1 MPRTPVTT
9 LRLSPATTRDVLR
22 RSRGA
27 VKTVADLRAESKAT
41 RHLALAE
48 PVLHPWYLH
57 ARPSPLHA
65 FFGVGAG
72 AVRRVAKGDAW
83 VVLDG
88 GKPRARVGR
97 VLSPV
102 DRDEFLD
109 RHRNPMLAT
118 FSVGIEALWKTL
130 DRTKLGAERSLREQS
145 WYDRHAGDP
154 PPTLVTK
161 ALPVVPSRAMTPA
174 LLKRYEAV
182 LRANE
187 GLAATPSDT
196 HRRALFVT
204 VASLWNALLKRVL
217 VAPPAAH
224 TGAVV
229 RVDTCAFDASVAP
242 DACAL
247 PAYVLRAL
255 FGQRVHDR
263 LVVKG
268 LARDLWDACDL
279 LDAEPEVALDALDAL
294 CATHPVAIVR
304 EAPESTEHVLALRP
318 FVCAGDAVKLH
329 PCHAP
334 RVTRDDEPAPFFVL
348 LPTTER
354 ARTEL
359 GMLTAQ
365 RRVPAPTRV
374 ARLGLYL
381 AGHAED
387 SSGDAVAQ
395 WARGLEAA
403 DRSGLSLAID
413 DLAPAPSKAQ
423 IIAEAR
429 AQVAATEDQYW
440 EGMITHDERH
450 NKIIDT
456 WSYAAERVAQELTRA
471 REGSDSLRVMVES
484 GAAGSAQ
491 NVRHLAG
498 MRGLFTTPAG
508 EIISVPVE
516 HNLREG
522 ITPHEFMIAVFGAR
536 SGLVMANERDVRRG
550 ELHQSLGRALEGSR
564 VMVED
569 CGATRGLTLRPRS
582 EYQEDARSFTARLAG
597 RTLASDATHPDS
609 GAVLAPRGAVI
620 DAKLAEVLVGA
631 EVDGV
636 VVRSPVACLAR
647 GGVCRVCLGPNGER
661 ESHEGLAA
669 ALALVSGAAKIKGA
683 RTFHVGC

>member
-1 MPRTPVTT
+1 MNPVTT
-9 LRLSPATTRDVLR
+9 LRLTPATTRDVLR
-22 RSRGA
+22 RSRGP
-27 VKTVADLRAESKAT
+27 VKTLADLCAESNAT

-48 PVLHPWYLH
+48 PVLHPWYLR

-72 AVRRVAKGDAW
+72 AARRVAKGEAW

-88 GKPRARVGR
+88 GKPRARAGR
-97 VLSPV
+97 VLSPL

-109 RHRNPMLAT
+109 RHRNPTLAT
-118 FSVGIEALWKTL
+118 FSAGLEALWKTL
-130 DRTKLGAERSLREQS
+130 DRTKLGSARSLRERS
-145 WYDRHAGDP
+145 WYDSHAGDP
-154 PPTLVTK
+154 PTTLVTK

-182 LRANE
+182 LKANE
-187 GLAATPSDT
+187 GLAAKPSDT
-196 HRRALFVT
+196 GRRALFVT
-204 VASLWNALLKRVL
+204 VASLWSALLTRFL
-217 VAPPAAH
+217 AAPPVAL
-224 TGAVV
+224 TGAAV
-229 RVDTCAFDASVAP
+229 RVDACVFDASVAP

-263 LVVKG
+263 LVVRG

-294 CATHPVAIVR
+294 CATHPVAIIR
-304 EAPESTEHVLALRP
+304 EAPESTEHVAALRP
-318 FVCAGDAVKLH
+318 FVCTGDAVKLH

-334 RVTRDDEPAPFFVL
+334 RVTRDDEPAPFSVL
-348 LPTTER
+348 LPTTAR
-354 ARTEL
+354 ARAEL
-359 GMLTAQ
+359 AALSRQG
-365 RRVPAPTRV
+365 RVPPPTRV

-381 AGHAED
+381 TGRADDQGA
-387 SSGDAVAQ
+387 DAAAQ
-395 WARGLEAA
+395 WALGLEAA
-403 DRSGLSLAID
+403 DRSGLSLSID

-429 AQVAATEDQYW
+429 AQAAATEDQYW
-440 EGMITHDERH
+440 EGMITYDERY

-456 WSYAAERVAQELTRA
+456 WSYAADRVAQELTQA
-471 REGSDSLRVMVES
+471 REGFHPLRVMVES

-522 ITPHEFMIAVFGAR
+522 VTPHEFMRTVFGAR
-536 SGLVMANERDVRRG
+536 SRLVTANERDARRA
-550 ELHQSLGRALEGSR
+550 ELHRGLGRALEGSR
-564 VMVED
+564 VVTDD
-569 CGATRGLTLRPRS
+569 CGATGGLTLRPRS
-582 EYQEDARSFTARLAG
+582 EYAEDARAFAARLVG
-597 RTLASDATHPDS
+597 RTLACDATHPET
-609 GAVLAPRGAVI
+609 GAVLASRGAVV
-620 DAKLAEVLVGA
+620 DAKVAEVLVGA
-631 EVDGV
+631 EVDAV
-636 VVRSPVACLAR
+636 VVRSPVACLTR

-669 ALALVSGAAKIKGA
+669 ALALVDGATKIKGT